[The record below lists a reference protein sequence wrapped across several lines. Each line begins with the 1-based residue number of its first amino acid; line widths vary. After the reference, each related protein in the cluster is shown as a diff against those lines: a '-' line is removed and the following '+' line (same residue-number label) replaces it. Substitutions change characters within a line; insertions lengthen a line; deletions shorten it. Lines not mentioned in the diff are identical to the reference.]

1 MYVPFDEMKDSSRL
15 WVYQCSRFLTYD
27 EAGFLSNSIKQ
38 FLDDWKAHG
47 QPLKCSFSLRENM
60 FLILAVDED
69 AYNASGCSI
78 DASVHELQTLQ
89 QKLGID
95 FFGRDFVVFKK
106 GEDLIKVSLP
116 ELKNKIASGEIGPET
131 LVFNSLVSNKSKLNS
146 DWLVPAGTTWLT
158 RYFKTVNT
166 E

>member
-1 MYVPFDEMKDSSRL
+1 MYAPFDEMKDSSRL
-15 WVYQCSRFLTYD
+15 WVYQCSRFLKDD
-27 EAGFLSNSIKQ
+27 EADFLSNSIKQ

-47 QPLKCSFSLRENM
+47 QPLSCSFLLRENI

-89 QKLGID
+89 LKLGVD

-106 GEDLIKVSLP
+106 AEDLIRVRLP
-116 ELKNKIASGEIGPET
+116 ELKNKIANGEIGPET
-131 LVFNSLVSNKSKLNS
+131 LVFNSLVSKKSKLNS

-166 E
+166 